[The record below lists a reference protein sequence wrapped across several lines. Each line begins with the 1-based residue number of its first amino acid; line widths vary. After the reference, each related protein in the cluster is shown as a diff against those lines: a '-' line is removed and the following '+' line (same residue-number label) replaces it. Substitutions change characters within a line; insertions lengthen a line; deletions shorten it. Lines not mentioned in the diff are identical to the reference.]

1 MMMMMTTTSI
11 LLLLLLLLLLTLV
24 LQLLRSH
31 RLMDDLASRILEV
44 SEGEQ

>member
-1 MMMMMTTTSI
+1 MTTTSI
-11 LLLLLLLLLLTLV
+11 LLLLLLMLLLLTLV